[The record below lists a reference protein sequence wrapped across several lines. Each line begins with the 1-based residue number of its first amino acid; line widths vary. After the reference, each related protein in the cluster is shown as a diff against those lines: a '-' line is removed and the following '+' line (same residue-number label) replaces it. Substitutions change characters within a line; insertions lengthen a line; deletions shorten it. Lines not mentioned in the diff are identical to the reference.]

1 MTIDAMPARG
11 TWLMVAV
18 SMALFCVQIDYFAI
32 NLALPQMASD
42 FGSTATD
49 LQWIISIYM
58 VTLGALMVPA
68 GRLADIFGRKQI
80 LLIGIALFGLA
91 SLLCAIAASAT
102 TLVAFRA
109 LQGAGAAL
117 IFPASVSVITNAFPP
132 AQSGRMIGLAYG
144 IAGLG
149 NAAGPLIGG
158 LLTQTVGWRWIFALN
173 IPLTAACVLIGAF
186 AMSESRD
193 TEAPRRIDVAGLA
206 LLTAGIGVFTLTF
219 DRAPAWGWWS
229 LATAGAFTGA
239 LALLALFVIV
249 ESRVRWPLVDL
260 SLARNMRFTVLV
272 AAGTI
277 ANVAYGVT
285 IFLSTVYLQD
295 ARGLDPLAAGLVFLG
310 PSAGAA
316 AGGVLSGR
324 LAAGHPVRTMGVA
337 TVLAAASLGLLAAA
351 RDWALYVPTLTA
363 CGFTLGLVYAFTT
376 VATQAVVSPQR
387 AGEAAGIAL
396 TAMIAM
402 GGVGVAVA
410 STTLERLRSTGM
422 STAGGIDLIF
432 AILAAALLPAG
443 LLVAA
448 VASRTPDPIS
458 AQTRHRNTAQ
468 T

>member
-91 SLLCAIAASAT
+91 SLLCAIAASAA

-239 LALLALFVIV
+239 LALLALFVVV

-272 AAGTI
+272 VAGTI
-277 ANVAYGVT
+277 ANIAYGVT

-324 LAAGHPVRTMGVA
+324 LAAGHPMRIMGVA

-410 STTLERLRSTGM
+410 STTLERLRGTGM

-432 AILAAALLPAG
+432 AVLAAALLPAG

>member
-1 MTIDAMPARG
+1 MTIDAMGSRG

-68 GRLADIFGRKQI
+68 GRLADIFGRKRI

-91 SLLCAIAASAT
+91 SLLCAIAASAA

-109 LQGAGAAL
+109 RQGAGAAL

-186 AMSESRD
+186 AISESRD

-229 LATAGAFTGA
+229 LATAGAFIGA
-239 LALLALFVIV
+239 LALLALFVVV

-272 AAGTI
+272 VAGTI

-324 LAAGHPVRTMGVA
+324 LAAGHPVRIMGVA

>member
-91 SLLCAIAASAT
+91 SLLCAIAASAA

-324 LAAGHPVRTMGVA
+324 LAAGHPMRIMGVA

-410 STTLERLRSTGM
+410 STTLERLRSSGM
-422 STAGGIDLIF
+422 STAGGIDLLF

-458 AQTRHRNTAQ
+458 AQTRHRNAAET
-468 T
+468 

>member
-1 MTIDAMPARG
+1 MTIDARPAHG
-11 TWLMVAV
+11 KSVMVAV
-18 SMALFCVQIDYFAI
+18 SMALFCVQIDYFAM
-32 NLALPQMASD
+32 NLALPRMASD
-42 FGSTATD
+42 FDSTATD

-68 GRLADIFGRKQI
+68 GRLADIFGRKRV
-80 LLIGIALFGLA
+80 LLIGITLFGLA
-91 SLLCAIAASAT
+91 SLLCAIAASVA

-109 LQGAGAAL
+109 LQGVGAAL

-173 IPLTAACVLIGAF
+173 IPLAAACVLIGAF
-186 AMSESRD
+186 AISESRD

-219 DRAPAWGWWS
+219 DRASAWGWWS
-229 LATAGAFTGA
+229 LATAGALTGA
-239 LALLALFVIV
+239 IALLALFVVV
-249 ESRVRWPLVDL
+249 ERRVRWPLVDL

-272 AAGTI
+272 AAGSI

-324 LAAGHPVRTMGVA
+324 LAAGHPVRVMGVA
-337 TVLAAASLGLLAAA
+337 TILAAASLGLLAAA

-396 TAMIAM
+396 TVMIVM

-410 STTLERLRSTGM
+410 STMLERLRSTGM
-422 STAGGIDLIF
+422 STAGGIDVIF

-443 LLVAA
+443 LLVVA
-448 VASRTPDPIS
+448 VASRTADPAS
-458 AQTRHRNTAQ
+458 ERC
-468 T
+468 

>member
-91 SLLCAIAASAT
+91 SLLCAIAASAA

-324 LAAGHPVRTMGVA
+324 LAAGHPMRIMGVA

-410 STTLERLRSTGM
+410 STTLERLRGTGM

>member
-18 SMALFCVQIDYFAI
+18 SMALFCVQIDYFAM

-324 LAAGHPVRTMGVA
+324 LAAGHPMRIMGVA

-410 STTLERLRSTGM
+410 STTLERLRGTGM

-432 AILAAALLPAG
+432 AVLAAALLPAG

>member
-1 MTIDAMPARG
+1 MTTHARGARG

-18 SMALFCVQIDYFAI
+18 SMALFCVQIDYFAM
-32 NLALPQMASD
+32 NLALPKIASD

-91 SLLCAIAASAT
+91 SLLCAIAASAA

-158 LLTQTVGWRWIFALN
+158 SLTQTVGWRWIFALN

-186 AMSESRD
+186 AIRESRD

-229 LATAGAFTGA
+229 LATAGAFIGS
-239 LALLALFVIV
+239 LALLALFVVV

-272 AAGTI
+272 VAGTI
-277 ANVAYGVT
+277 ANVAYGVM

-324 LAAGHPVRTMGVA
+324 LAGGHPVRTMGVA

-351 RDWALYVPTLTA
+351 RDWALYVPALTA

-410 STTLERLRSTGM
+410 STTLERLRSNGM

-458 AQTRHRNTAQ
+458 AQTRHRNAAET
-468 T
+468 

>member
-1 MTIDAMPARG
+1 MTTDARGARG

-91 SLLCAIAASAT
+91 SLLCAIAASAA

-272 AAGTI
+272 VAGTI
-277 ANVAYGVT
+277 ANIAYGVT

-324 LAAGHPVRTMGVA
+324 LAAGHPMRIMGVA

-410 STTLERLRSTGM
+410 STTLERLRGTGM

-432 AILAAALLPAG
+432 AVLAAALLPAG

-458 AQTRHRNTAQ
+458 AQTRHRNAAET
-468 T
+468 

>member
-18 SMALFCVQIDYFAI
+18 SMALFCVQIDYFAM

-91 SLLCAIAASAT
+91 SLLCAIAASAA

-272 AAGTI
+272 VAGTI
-277 ANVAYGVT
+277 ANIAYGVT

-324 LAAGHPVRTMGVA
+324 LAAGHPMRIMGVA

-410 STTLERLRSTGM
+410 STTLERLRGTGM

-432 AILAAALLPAG
+432 AVLAAALLPAG

>member
-18 SMALFCVQIDYFAI
+18 SMALFCVQIDYFAM

-91 SLLCAIAASAT
+91 SLLCAIAASAA

-324 LAAGHPVRTMGVA
+324 LAAGHPMRIMGVA

-410 STTLERLRSTGM
+410 STTLERLRGTGM

-432 AILAAALLPAG
+432 AVLAAALLPAG

-458 AQTRHRNTAQ
+458 AQTRHRNTAE

>member
-91 SLLCAIAASAT
+91 SLLCAIAASAA

-239 LALLALFVIV
+239 LALLALFVVV

-324 LAAGHPVRTMGVA
+324 LAAGHPMRIMGVA

-410 STTLERLRSTGM
+410 STTLERLRGTGM

-432 AILAAALLPAG
+432 AVLAAALLPAG

>member
-91 SLLCAIAASAT
+91 SLLCAIAASAA

-239 LALLALFVIV
+239 LALLALFVVV

-272 AAGTI
+272 VAGTI
-277 ANVAYGVT
+277 ANIAYGVT

-410 STTLERLRSTGM
+410 STTLERLRGTGM

-432 AILAAALLPAG
+432 AVLAAALLPAG

>member
-1 MTIDAMPARG
+1 MTTHAGGARG

-18 SMALFCVQIDYFAI
+18 SMALFCVQIDYFAM
-32 NLALPQMASD
+32 NLALPKIASD

-91 SLLCAIAASAT
+91 SLLCAIAASAA

-158 LLTQTVGWRWIFALN
+158 SLTQTVGWRWIFALN

-186 AMSESRD
+186 AIRESRD

-239 LALLALFVIV
+239 LALLALFVVV

-272 AAGTI
+272 VAGTI
-277 ANVAYGVT
+277 ANVAYGVM

-324 LAAGHPVRTMGVA
+324 LAGGHPVRTMGVA

-351 RDWALYVPTLTA
+351 RDWALYVPALTA

-410 STTLERLRSTGM
+410 STTLERLRSNGM

-458 AQTRHRNTAQ
+458 AQTRHRNAAET
-468 T
+468 

>member
-1 MTIDAMPARG
+1 MTGTPASADVG
-11 TWLMVAV
+11 PANGKWLMVAV
-18 SMALFCVQIDYFAI
+18 SMALFCVQIDYFAM
-32 NLALPQMASD
+32 NLALPRMASD

-68 GRLADIFGRKQI
+68 GRLADIFGRKRV

-91 SLLCAIAASAT
+91 SLLCAIAASAA

-158 LLTQTVGWRWIFALN
+158 MLTQTVGWRWIFALN
-173 IPLTAACVLIGAF
+173 IPLTVACVLIGAF
-186 AMSESRD
+186 AISESRD
-193 TEAPRRIDVAGLA
+193 TEAPRRIDLAGLA

-229 LATAGAFTGA
+229 FATVGAFTGA
-239 LALLALFVIV
+239 IALLALFVVV
-249 ESRVRWPLVDL
+249 ERRVRWPLVDL
-260 SLARNMRFTVLV
+260 SLVRNTRFTVLV

-324 LAAGHPVRTMGVA
+324 LAAGHPVRVMGVA
-337 TVLAAASLGLLAAA
+337 TILAAASLGLLAAA
-351 RDWALYVPTLTA
+351 RDWALYVPALTA

-376 VATQAVVSPQR
+376 VATQSVVSPQR

-396 TAMIAM
+396 TAMIAI
-402 GGVGVAVA
+402 GGIGVAVA
-410 STTLERLRSTGM
+410 STMLERLGSTGM
-422 STAGGIDLIF
+422 STASGIDLIF
-432 AILAAALLPAG
+432 AILAAVLLPAG
-443 LLVAA
+443 LLVVA
-448 VASRTPDPIS
+448 VASRTADPAS
-458 AQTRHRNTAQ
+458 ERC
-468 T
+468 

>member
-1 MTIDAMPARG
+1 MTTDARGARG

-91 SLLCAIAASAT
+91 SLLCAIAASAA

-410 STTLERLRSTGM
+410 STTLERLRGTGM

-432 AILAAALLPAG
+432 AVLAAALLPAG

>member
-1 MTIDAMPARG
+1 MTTDARGARG

-18 SMALFCVQIDYFAI
+18 SMALFCVQIDYFAM

-91 SLLCAIAASAT
+91 SLLCAIAASAA

-324 LAAGHPVRTMGVA
+324 LAAGHPMRIMGVA

-410 STTLERLRSTGM
+410 STTLERLRGTGM

-432 AILAAALLPAG
+432 AVLAAALLPAG

>member
-1 MTIDAMPARG
+1 MTTDARGARG

-18 SMALFCVQIDYFAI
+18 SMALFCVQIDYFAM

-91 SLLCAIAASAT
+91 SLLCAIAASAA

-324 LAAGHPVRTMGVA
+324 LAAGHPMRIMGVA

-410 STTLERLRSTGM
+410 STTLERLRGTGM

-432 AILAAALLPAG
+432 AVLAAALLPAG

-458 AQTRHRNTAQ
+458 AQTRHRNTAE

>member
-1 MTIDAMPARG
+1 MTGTPASADVG
-11 TWLMVAV
+11 PANGKWLMVAV
-18 SMALFCVQIDYFAI
+18 SMALFCVQIDYFAM
-32 NLALPQMASD
+32 NLALPRMASD

-68 GRLADIFGRKQI
+68 GRLADIFGRKRV

-91 SLLCAIAASAT
+91 SLLCAIAASAA

-158 LLTQTVGWRWIFALN
+158 MLTQTVGWRWIFALN

-186 AMSESRD
+186 AISESRD
-193 TEAPRRIDVAGLA
+193 TEAPRRIDLAGLA

-239 LALLALFVIV
+239 IALLALFVVV
-249 ESRVRWPLVDL
+249 ERRVRWPLVDL
-260 SLARNMRFTVLV
+260 SLVRNTRFTVLV

-324 LAAGHPVRTMGVA
+324 LAAGHPVRVMGVA
-337 TVLAAASLGLLAAA
+337 TILAAASLGLLAAA
-351 RDWALYVPTLTA
+351 RDWALYVPALTA

-376 VATQAVVSPQR
+376 VATQSVVSPQR

-396 TAMIAM
+396 TAMIAI
-402 GGVGVAVA
+402 GGIGVAVA
-410 STTLERLRSTGM
+410 STMLERLGSTGM

-432 AILAAALLPAG
+432 FF
-443 LLVAA
+443 
-448 VASRTPDPIS
+448 
-458 AQTRHRNTAQ
+458 NY
-468 T
+468 

>member
-91 SLLCAIAASAT
+91 SLLCAIAASAA

-324 LAAGHPVRTMGVA
+324 LAAGHPMRIMGVA

-410 STTLERLRSTGM
+410 STTLERLRGTGM

-432 AILAAALLPAG
+432 AVLAAALLPAG

-458 AQTRHRNTAQ
+458 AQTRHRNTAE

>member
-91 SLLCAIAASAT
+91 SLLCAIAASAA

-173 IPLTAACVLIGAF
+173 IALTAACVLIGAF

-324 LAAGHPVRTMGVA
+324 LAAGHPMRIMGVA

-410 STTLERLRSTGM
+410 STTLERLRGTGM

-432 AILAAALLPAG
+432 AVLAAALLPAG

-458 AQTRHRNTAQ
+458 AQTRHRNTAE

>member
-18 SMALFCVQIDYFAI
+18 SMALFCVQIDYFAM

-91 SLLCAIAASAT
+91 SLLCAIAASAA

-410 STTLERLRSTGM
+410 STTLERLRGTGM

-432 AILAAALLPAG
+432 AVLAAALLPAG

>member
-91 SLLCAIAASAT
+91 SLLCAIAASAA

-324 LAAGHPVRTMGVA
+324 LAAGHPMRIMGVA

-422 STAGGIDLIF
+422 STAGGIDRIF
-432 AILAAALLPAG
+432 AILAAALLSAG

-458 AQTRHRNTAQ
+458 AQTRHRNAAET
-468 T
+468 

>member
-91 SLLCAIAASAT
+91 SLLCAIAASAA

-324 LAAGHPVRTMGVA
+324 LAAGHPMRIMGVA

-410 STTLERLRSTGM
+410 STTLERLRSSGM

>member
-91 SLLCAIAASAT
+91 SLLCAIAASAA

-324 LAAGHPVRTMGVA
+324 LAAGHPMRIMGVA

-410 STTLERLRSTGM
+410 STTLERLRSSGM

-458 AQTRHRNTAQ
+458 AQTRHRNAAET
-468 T
+468 

>member
-1 MTIDAMPARG
+1 MTTHAGGARG

-18 SMALFCVQIDYFAI
+18 SMALFCVQIDYFAM
-32 NLALPQMASD
+32 NLALPKIASD

-91 SLLCAIAASAT
+91 SLLCAIAASAA

-158 LLTQTVGWRWIFALN
+158 SLTQTVGWRWIFALN

-186 AMSESRD
+186 AIRESRD

-239 LALLALFVIV
+239 LALLALFVVV

-272 AAGTI
+272 VAGTI
-277 ANVAYGVT
+277 ANVAYGVM

-324 LAAGHPVRTMGVA
+324 LAGGHPVRTMGVA

-351 RDWALYVPTLTA
+351 RDWALYVPALTA

-410 STTLERLRSTGM
+410 STTLERLRGNGM

-458 AQTRHRNTAQ
+458 AQTRHRNAAET
-468 T
+468 

>member
-1 MTIDAMPARG
+1 MTTDARGARG

-18 SMALFCVQIDYFAI
+18 SMALFCVQIDYFAM

-91 SLLCAIAASAT
+91 SLLCAIAASAA

-272 AAGTI
+272 VAGTI
-277 ANVAYGVT
+277 ANIAYGVT

-324 LAAGHPVRTMGVA
+324 LAAGHPMRIMGVA

-410 STTLERLRSTGM
+410 STTLERLRGTGM

-432 AILAAALLPAG
+432 AVLAAALLPAG

>member
-1 MTIDAMPARG
+1 MTIDARGARG

-18 SMALFCVQIDYFAI
+18 SMALFCVQIDYFAM
-32 NLALPQMASD
+32 NLALPKIASD

-91 SLLCAIAASAT
+91 SLLCAIAASAA

-158 LLTQTVGWRWIFALN
+158 SLTQTVGWRWIFALN

-186 AMSESRD
+186 AIRESRD

-239 LALLALFVIV
+239 LALLALFVVV

-272 AAGTI
+272 VAGTI
-277 ANVAYGVT
+277 ANVAYGVM

-324 LAAGHPVRTMGVA
+324 LAGGHPVRTMGVA

-351 RDWALYVPTLTA
+351 RDWALYVPALTA

-410 STTLERLRSTGM
+410 STTLERLRSNGM

-458 AQTRHRNTAQ
+458 AQTRHRNAAET
-468 T
+468 

>member
-91 SLLCAIAASAT
+91 SLLCAIAASAA

-239 LALLALFVIV
+239 LALLALFVVV

-410 STTLERLRSTGM
+410 STTLERLRGTGM

-432 AILAAALLPAG
+432 AVLAAALLPAG

-458 AQTRHRNTAQ
+458 AQTRHRNAAET
-468 T
+468 

>member
-91 SLLCAIAASAT
+91 SLLCAIAASAA

-272 AAGTI
+272 VAGTI
-277 ANVAYGVT
+277 ANIAYGVT

-324 LAAGHPVRTMGVA
+324 LAAGHPMRIMGVA

-410 STTLERLRSTGM
+410 STTLERLRGTGM

-432 AILAAALLPAG
+432 AVLAAALLPAG

>member
-91 SLLCAIAASAT
+91 SLLCAIAASAA

-324 LAAGHPVRTMGVA
+324 LAAGHPMRIMGVA

-410 STTLERLRSTGM
+410 STTLERLRGTGM

-432 AILAAALLPAG
+432 AVLAAALLPAG

-458 AQTRHRNTAQ
+458 AQTRHRNAAET
-468 T
+468 

>member
-91 SLLCAIAASAT
+91 SLLCAIAASAA

-410 STTLERLRSTGM
+410 STTLERLRSSGL

-458 AQTRHRNTAQ
+458 AQTRHRNTAE

>member
-18 SMALFCVQIDYFAI
+18 SMALFCVQIDYFAM

-91 SLLCAIAASAT
+91 SLLCAIAASAA

-324 LAAGHPVRTMGVA
+324 LAAGHPMRIMGVA

-410 STTLERLRSTGM
+410 STTLERLRGTGM

-432 AILAAALLPAG
+432 AVLAAALLPAG